1 MKHLIIIFM
10 SLITLATNANADS
23 GEIQDCIPASQ
34 FTLKIQNGFF
44 KSDLDN
50 YDSFMPCS
58 EVIDATKYIA
68 TIEAFADKDN
78 VRFIDGFIK
87 NRTHRYQEIEDAMP
101 EENHNQTFIQWCAV
115 IFGAIVA
122 TFFTIP
128 AITSI
133 KQKETSKGGIY
144 AVFGGLL
151 TVLIFKFADILVF
164 IFAWLN
170 GWMSF
175 VSLENAAFGDFEAVR
190 DANFEDIAPALNQ
203 NNALLYASVQM
214 TSVRNE
220 VTKQHLRKK
229 WFGTRMTLD
238 ATIMGDES
246 NTKHPTFEEYNDYR
260 KHCEKLDRAETN
272 SEVKIH
278 VMNLSF
284 SYIPVTAEMYSGG
297 NTSEWNCSKHY
308 GWEET
313 IANNHSKT
321 STAITRFLE
330 GLIEPDMATDLNVTQ
345 EMKAAFDKQAG
356 EANLLLEKVSEK
368 ASENVQLVESELQ
381 LALTAIKDA
390 DADENNSDPQK
401 TSSYETLEA
410 SHTMRM
416 GDIFNFSI
424 DDMSSID
431 QITLSAVA
439 AQQFKNATLAGYK
452 PNNGSEI
459 DYIDDKYEIGY
470 YYLFEFVNETSRMA
484 LEKECIR
491 TDGQNGFGN
500 RYKDRD
506 DYATLYNSYKDE
518 PLHTLGTFGGVS
530 EPHCYKFVGDK
541 LVAGANPAD
550 LKSLEKEIEQ
560 RNRAVM
566 LWLTAMD
573 NASTKLILDKPELN
587 DDLLVDFLNTLDTS
601 FQSSVDTH
609 LVFTDLKQKLMQSFN
624 TVSDSFYAEFTS
636 NDLGEL
642 YKDTNQPQVYFNFEK
657 FYTYSQLHDDEG
669 NLDLGTIITSRGL
682 KHFDLSEYFKDTAYA
697 LDELELERKLE
708 AKGNMSEMLKPICP
722 VYDQTGTKCVANAI
736 QIVSALKEQFLQ
748 ATLYLTAFKV
758 GATAGAELCD
768 LTSVDVGSGMKMS
781 RAGVFGQAL
790 CAIMYGADA
799 IDNTIVTPSLVLTGV
814 ITAGLKVSLLL
825 PSIGDLFTTFIFPLL
840 GLVFFA
846 VFIPLVIFLMVKNTI
861 VFLSNYDE
869 EDALDKL
876 MNFDPAVKLVKSFSI
891 NIVLM
896 LLLTALFFH
905 FLTSSYGGV
914 IYDLFIKYFDVE
926 TNIFVQ
932 IAIIIALAIAM
943 IYFCLKFILS
953 VLSDTKDYVH
963 KIFETDAPTSRESSD
978 AMTAAVGGYLAHD
991 LKDHIGKIANA
1002 PSKSMKNMGQK
1013 NLEKKK
1019 SAMKSSV
1026 DQHKSVNTKVSNE
1039 SDTPIKAKEK
1049 STKESKES
1057 KESMDDM
1064 KSPELKQEISFRVRS
1079 DKDKKDIDD
1088 LLNDINKNNPKNG
1101 KND

>member
-1 MKHLIIIFM
+1 ML
-10 SLITLATNANADS
+10 LTTNANADS
-23 GEIQDCIPASQ
+23 GEIQDCIPAPQ
-34 FTLKIQNGFF
+34 FTQKINNFS
-44 KSDLDN
+44 KVDLDS
-50 YDSFMPCS
+50 YSSFMPCS
-58 EVIDATKYIA
+58 DVTNADKVIAN
-68 TIEAFADKDN
+68 IEAFATKDN
-78 VRFIDGFIK
+78 VKLIDGYIK
-87 NRTHRYQEIEDAMP
+87 NRTHRYQDIEDAMP
-101 EENHNQTFIQWCAV
+101 EVNHNQTFIQWCAI
-115 IFGAIVA
+115 IFSGFVAI
-122 TFFTIP
+122 FFTII
-128 AITSI
+128 AIVSFT
-133 KQKETSKGGIY
+133 KKETMKGGLHL
-144 AVFGGLL
+144 VFAGLL
-151 TVLIFKFADILVF
+151 CSFIYNFAYILTFVF
-164 IFAWLN
+164 VWFD
-170 GWMSF
+170 GWMNYI
-175 VSLENAAFGDFEAVR
+175 SLENAAFDDFEAVR

-203 NNALLYASVQM
+203 NNALLYASIQM

-229 WFGTRMTLD
+229 LFGTRMTLD

-246 NTKHPTFEEYNDYR
+246 NTKWPTFEEYNDYR

-272 SEVKIH
+272 SELKIH

-284 SYIPVTAEMYSGG
+284 SYVPVTAEMKTGG
-297 NTSEWNCSKHY
+297 NTSEWNCSDHY

-313 IANNHSKT
+313 TAFNHSKT
-321 STAITRFLE
+321 PTTITRFLE

-345 EMKAAFDKQAG
+345 EVKAAFDKKAG

-381 LALTAIKDA
+381 LALAAIKDA

-424 DDMSSID
+424 DNMSSID

-452 PNNGSEI
+452 PTNGSEI

-470 YYLFEFVNETSRMA
+470 YYLFQFVDETSRMA

-491 TDGQNGFGN
+491 TDGQNGSGN
-500 RYKDRD
+500 RYQDRD
-506 DYATLYNSYKDE
+506 KYATLYNSYKDE

-636 NDLGEL
+636 NALGEL

-657 FYTYSQLHDDEG
+657 FYTYSQLHDNEG

-697 LDELELERKLE
+697 LDELEIERKLE
-708 AKGNMSEMLKPICP
+708 AKGNMSEMIKPICP
-722 VYDQTGTKCVANAI
+722 VYDSTGKDCEANAI
-736 QIVSALKEQFLQ
+736 QIVSGLEQQFKQ
-748 ATLYLTAFKV
+748 TTIYLAAFKI
-758 GATAGAELCD
+758 GATAGAELCK
-768 LTSVDVGSGMKMS
+768 LTSVDVGGGMKMS

-790 CAIMYGADA
+790 CSFMYAADA
-799 IDNTIVTPSLVLTGV
+799 IDNTIVTPTLALVGA
-814 ITAGLKVSLLL
+814 ITAGLKISLLL
-825 PSIGDLFTTFIFPLL
+825 PSLVDLYLLFIFAIY
-840 GLVFFA
+840 GLVLFV
-846 VFIPLVIFLMVKNTI
+846 VFIPLTIFLMIRN
-861 VFLSNYDE
+861 VFVLFTNYDE
-869 EDALDKL
+869 EDVLDKV
-876 MNFDPAVKLVKSFSI
+876 MNFDKSVKLVKGFIISI
-891 NIVLM
+891 LVL
-896 LLLTALFFH
+896 LISAVLFFVLLTG
-905 FLTSSYGGV
+905 SYAGA
-914 IYDLFIKYFDVE
+914 IYDMFIKYFDVE
-926 TNIFVQ
+926 TIIFIQ
-932 IAIIIALAIAM
+932 IAIVIALALAM
-943 IYFCLKFILS
+943 IYYCIIFIPS
-953 VLSDTKDYVH
+953 VISNTKDYVH
-963 KIFETDAPTSRESSD
+963 KIFETDAPTSKESSD
-978 AMTAAVGGYLAHD
+978 AMTAAVGGYLAND
-991 LKDHIGKIANA
+991 MKSHIGKVANA
-1002 PSKSMKNMGQK
+1002 PTKTMKNMGQK
-1013 NLEKKK
+1013 NLEKQK

-1039 SDTPIKAKEK
+1039 SDTPIKPDSKAPSKK
-1049 STKESKES
+1049 SKES
-1057 KESMDDM
+1057 KESMDDL
-1064 KSPELKQEISFRVRS
+1064 KSPELEQKISFRVRS
-1079 DKDKKDIDD
+1079 NKDKKDIDD
-1088 LLNDINKNNPKNG
+1088 LLDDINKNNPKNG